1 MHFIQAS
8 DIHTRSIVWGVLRPD
23 GSQVGYESLGLFT
36 ADSAFWASE
45 LREQA
50 HRQQPQPHRCPVS
63 GWVSQQ
69 G

>member
-1 MHFIQAS
+1 MRFIQAS
-8 DIHTRSIVWGVLRPD
+8 DIETRAIVWGVLRND
-23 GSQVGYESLGLFT
+23 DTQHGHVGLGLFT
-36 ADSAFWASE
+36 AEAAHWASV

>member
-1 MHFIQAS
+1 MRFIQAS
-8 DIHTRSIVWGVLRPD
+8 DIETRSTVWGVLRPD
-23 GSQVGYESLGLFT
+23 DSQVGLAGLGLFT
-36 ADSAFWASE
+36 ADAAFWAAE

-50 HRQQPQPHRCPVS
+50 NRQRPQPQRCPVS

>member
-1 MHFIQAS
+1 MRFIQAS
-8 DIHTRSIVWGVLRPD
+8 DLETRAIVWGVLRND
-23 GSQVGYESLGLFT
+23 DSQVGHAGLGLFT
-36 ADSAFWASE
+36 ADSAFWAAE

>member
-1 MHFIQAS
+1 MRFIQAS
-8 DIHTRSIVWGVLRPD
+8 DIETRSTVWGVLRPD
-23 GSQVGYESLGLFT
+23 DSQVGHAGLGLFT
-36 ADSAFWASE
+36 ADAAFWAAE

-50 HRQQPQPHRCPVS
+50 NRRQPQPHRCPVS